1 MRQYFSNIYQ
11 TVRTILIGLG
21 VTLKYCFAKTVT
33 VQYPDVAPVLQP
45 RYRGYHYYEVEKC
58 IACDQCARICPVECI
73 HIEKSAPRRL
83 DKNTGLAGGGLM
95 LRYAI
100 EYSKCLFCRLCV
112 EVCPTDC
119 IHMGDI
125 HDMSAYDRA
134 STVVEFTELA
144 KQGLRTPQ
152 PLWLT
157 KDRLPAW
164 ARQRKQQWL
173 QRAEPARAVMLRAV
187 LGGEQADQKPGE
199 TVGATPGATTPDRKN
214 Q

>member
-1 MRQYFSNIYQ
+1 MRHYFSNIYQ

-73 HIEKSAPRRL
+73 HIEKTAPRRL

-95 LRYAI
+95 VRYAI
-100 EYSKCLFCRLCV
+100 DYSKCLFCGLCV

-134 STVVEFTELA
+134 SAVVEFTELA

-152 PLWLT
+152 PLWLRR
-157 KDRLPAW
+157 DRLPAW
-164 ARQRKQQWL
+164 AQQRKQEWL
-173 QRAEPARAVMLRAV
+173 QRAEPARTVMLQAIR
-187 LGGEQADQKPGE
+187 GSEPADQNSDK
-199 TVGATPGATTPDRKN
+199 TVAATR
-214 Q
+214 